1 MALHYEEFTARG
13 QQVVLRNAGPE
24 DAQSMIDLVNALD
37 GETSFLAREPGEFA
51 ITLEKERELLS
62 QWKES
67 DTTLFIVARVD
78 GTVAGSCQASCPGRK
93 RYCHKANVG
102 IALRE
107 AYCGLGIGRRM
118 LEALIAWAKEA
129 RLSHLELT
137 VDCVNTRAVKLYTS
151 LGFQVSGRL
160 YRDKKMADGSYRDSY
175 VMYLPLEV

>member
-1 MALHYEEFTARG
+1 MALYHEEFAAHG
-13 QQVVLRNAGPE
+13 HQVILRNAE
-24 DAQSMIDLVNALD
+24 ADDAQSMIDLVNALD
-37 GETSFLAREPGEFA
+37 NETTFLAREPGEFT
-51 ITLEKERELLS
+51 IPLDKEQELLS

-67 DTTLFIVARVD
+67 DTTLFIVAQVD
-78 GTVAGSCQASCPGRK
+78 GAIVGSCQASCPGRK
-93 RYCHKANVG
+93 RYCHKATVA

-118 LEALIAWAKEA
+118 LQTLINWAKEA
-129 RLSHLELT
+129 RLSHLDLT

-175 VMYLPLEV
+175 VMYLPLE